1 MEKIIINSSIH
12 NWVNNNKELLVSFKG
27 KWIAH
32 DEEKVLA
39 SAKTGAELVS
49 IIKQNNLES
58 YVLAYIHPTW
68 FSRPARFL
76 PLHFKSLKTHEWTP
90 NYRVKLDSGIKEHI
104 VEMLVDSGAD
114 LSLIPFWLGELLG
127 LSVSLG
133 EPLIEAFGVGGSTF
147 YVVRNLSF
155 TIDGHTIHNVRTAW
169 VQDDKIEDL
178 LLGRDSVFDAFD
190 VEFKQAEELI
200 LFKKRNTK
208 QEPNPIPLPSIKP
221 I

>member
-1 MEKIIINSSIH
+1 MEQKIINHSIH
-12 NWVNNNKELLVSFKG
+12 NWVNNNKELLMAFRG

-39 SAKTGAELVS
+39 SAKTGRELAS
-49 IIKQNNLES
+49 ILKES
-58 YVLAYIHPTW
+58 NFENYILAYIHPTW
-68 FSRPARFL
+68 FARPARFL

-90 NYRVKLDSGIKEHI
+90 NYLIKLDSGIKQHT

-114 LSLIPFWLGELLG
+114 LSLIPFWLGKLLG
-127 LSVSLG
+127 LSISLG

-155 TIDGHTIHNVRTAW
+155 TIDGYTIKNVRTAW
-169 VQDDKIEDL
+169 VQDDKIDDL
-178 LLGRDSVFDAFD
+178 LLGRDAIFDAFD

-200 LFKKRNTK
+200 IFKKRNT
-208 QEPNPIPLPSIKP
+208 QNEPI
-221 I
+221 